1 MNRHLD
7 GRFRC
12 SPNLLVTPKDTIG
25 GCLWKDGI
33 WPKIENTLKS
43 KKTEMYSLY
52 SIQTSIWFHLQ
63 EIHRIFALYKCS
75 STTHSSKS
83 FPDSVSLEIEPPET
97 SLNLFRELSL
107 KQGIPP
113 KNNKKWRKLNK
124 IVGKSL
130 KDCWVNTSPFTMRVN
145 PIINNK
151 KPSPH
156 SYQPHPP
163 APPAPAPGPQSWAV
177 SISRRPS
184 VPWLPLPRPCRAPL
198 PAFAV
203 AKASME
209 MVGKSGKA
217 TKMQTD
223 VGVIHDDTWYI
234 HDDTWTK
241 VRLEKTQ

>member
-1 MNRHLD
+1 MQPESPGDSQRHHRRLPLK
-7 GRFRC
+7 RR
-12 SPNLLVTPKDTIG
+12 NLAKDRKYSEVKR
-25 GCLWKDGI
+25 L
-33 WPKIENTLKS
+33 
-43 KKTEMYSLY
+43 TEMYSLY

-63 EIHRIFALYKCS
+63 EIHGIFALYKCS

-83 FPDSVSLEIEPPET
+83 FPVCFFGNRTSGNFPE
-97 SLNLFRELSL
+97 SFPGVVQNREYL
-107 KQGIPP
+107 P
-113 KNNKKWRKLNK
+113 KTTKKWGKLNK

-151 KPSPH
+151 NPSPN

-184 VPWLPLPRPCRAPL
+184 APWLPLPRPCRAPL

-217 TKMQTD
+217 TKML
-223 VGVIHDDTWYI
+223 GWYMMIHDIYTWWYLNKS
-234 HDDTWTK
+234 TFRK
-241 VRLEKTQ
+241 KNQ